1 MADNID
7 KILERDGVVDLC
19 LALQSLKPGA
29 QWILRGDNYS
39 GLEWIDDKAVIPSED
54 ELKDEIVRL
63 EARKEAISYR
73 GKRASEYPQVREQ
86 LDMLYHDKVNSTETW
101 KVAIKKVKDKY
112 PKT

>member
-39 GLEWIDDKAVIPSED
+39 GLEWIDDIEVKERVNIHKLENSLTCYIMIKLTV
-54 ELKDEIVRL
+54 LK
-63 EARKEAISYR
+63 R
-73 GKRASEYPQVREQ
+73 GK
-86 LDMLYHDKVNSTETW
+86 
-101 KVAIKKVKDKY
+101 
-112 PKT
+112 